1 MTATMMLNNDLN
13 GIEIKFDAKPAA
25 DILASLKGLGFRWH
39 QKKKV
44 WYAKQSEERLAVA
57 RDITNGEVAPAVA
70 APAKKKEKVNKYGV
84 KVGDLFYISWGY
96 EQTNVDFFQVI
107 ELKGEASVIV
117 REVYPK
123 MIEEKAVSG
132 MSADRRYEVPEEILP
147 AASRSTFIS
156 DNEKGVLK
164 RISTKYYNEP
174 HFSIGS
180 GGHTARPYKGEEV
193 YVSWYY

>member
-44 WYAKQSEERLAVA
+44 WYAKQSEERLAMA
-57 RDITNGEVAPAVA
+57 REIANGEVAPAAA

-132 MSADRRYEVPEEILP
+132 MSADRKYEVPEEILP

-156 DNEKGVLK
+156 DNEKGALK
-164 RISTKYYNEP
+164 RISTKYYNKP
-174 HFSIGS
+174 HFSIGDY
-180 GGHTARPYKGEEV
+180 TAHPYEGEEV

>member
-13 GIEIKFDAKPAA
+13 GIEIKFDVKPAA
-25 DILASLKGLGFRWH
+25 DILAALKGLGFRWH
-39 QKKKV
+39 QKKKI
-44 WYAKQSEERLAVA
+44 WYAKQSEERIAVA
-57 RDITNGEVAPAVA
+57 KELVNGEVAPAA
-70 APAKKKEKVNKYGV
+70 APAKKEKVNKYGV

-123 MIEEKAVSG
+123 MVEEKAVSG

-164 RISTKYYNEP
+164 RISTKYNNEP

-180 GGHTARPYKGEEV
+180 GGYTARPYKGEEV